1 MALSLAPY
9 GVRVNA
15 VGPGSIMTPV
25 LAAAG
30 VEEAGVHGILS
41 RTPLARIGDPLEVGQ
56 VRSPCSPA
64 RAFLQGHLGRAPSIP
79 SDLYLRSRF
88 PIQQGSMDAC
98 SVICQSRL
106 FGKVSS
112 ILRSTGQRPGYL
124 PRLANATGSHRLPAY
139 TFDSDGDKCRR

>member
-30 VEEAGVHGILS
+30 VEEAGVRGILS

-56 VRSPCSPA
+56 VRSPCTPA
-64 RAFLQGHLGRAPSIP
+64 RPLPFLRRHLGRAHSIP
-79 SDLYLRSRF
+79 
-88 PIQQGSMDAC
+88 
-98 SVICQSRL
+98 
-106 FGKVSS
+106 
-112 ILRSTGQRPGYL
+112 
-124 PRLANATGSHRLPAY
+124 
-139 TFDSDGDKCRR
+139 